1 MKQMF
6 AIISLIFSDAMPRAY
21 QRHMSADL
29 QQFIY
34 HMYSVINKVLTADRD
49 NTDVEFK
56 VISRVVFLTN
66 MSTTRAKCQLVIRTI
81 SCKSNLFLFKYRHS
95 YTLLKGDASLRA
107 LNL

>member
-66 MSTTRAKCQLVIRTI
+66 MSTTRAIRTIIRTI